1 MATTVQDIVLLK
13 LSQSG
18 CQGKRKKLE
27 NLNFTPQ
34 LWVQTGDKPIE
45 KKRWSETY
53 NFVYESLKLC
63 QVLIN
68 GASMR
73 KFEQGSLGCRHRT
86 RGRTGIPKLGASP
99 AKTRENHSSTSIDIN
114 RGHDSVGK
122 VGVCGDFDKERGGLA
137 LHEVVSGDLAGIVVE
152 HDRCWSVAITQSAT
166 FVALSYAP
174 KDFTVRRNPPEL
186 VAPANPTPRELKL
199 LSGIDDQH
207 GLRYQLPFVQFYR
220 YQPAMAGKDPVQVI
234 RKALAKTLVFYY
246 RFAGRL
252 REGPNGKLTVDCDE
266 EGVLFIEADADVAIE
281 QFGDN
286 FMPPFPF
293 FDEIL
298 YNVPGSDGIIE
309 CPLVLIQLGKQLAY
323 KLNVYEGQ
331 VTRLKCGGF
340 TLGFALE
347 LVKKAKNE
355 ANEEYVHSVADLMAT
370 KERSCYPRLGSFSVS
385 DLTKAGIIDVNFG
398 WGKALYI

>member
-1 MATTVQDIVLLK
+1 MFPFGP
-13 LSQSG
+13 SRS
-18 CQGKRKKLE
+18 
-27 NLNFTPQ
+27 
-34 LWVQTGDKPIE
+34 
-45 KKRWSETY
+45 
-53 NFVYESLKLC
+53 
-63 QVLIN
+63 
-68 GASMR
+68 
-73 KFEQGSLGCRHRT
+73 
-86 RGRTGIPKLGASP
+86 
-99 AKTRENHSSTSIDIN
+99 
-114 RGHDSVGK
+114 
-122 VGVCGDFDKERGGLA
+122 
-137 LHEVVSGDLAGIVVE
+137 
-152 HDRCWSVAITQSAT
+152 WSVAITQSAT

-220 YQPAMAGKDPVQVI
+220 YQPAMTGKDPVQVI

-293 FDEIL
+293 FDELL

-309 CPLVLIQLGKQLAY
+309 CPLVLIQLAY
-323 KLNVYEGQ
+323 KLNVYEWQ
-331 VTRLKCGGF
+331 VTRLKCGVF
-340 TLGFALE
+340 TLWLLKKDLAILEKGGFGAMPEVSFYNPYTNSKGEQGRVVLICLPEYAMERLE
-347 LVKKAKNE
+347 
-355 ANEEYVHSVADLMAT
+355 
-370 KERSCYPRLGSFSVS
+370 KELDIMHTHVINVQYLKDG
-385 DLTKAGIIDVNFG
+385 NN
-398 WGKALYI
+398 

>member
-1 MATTVQDIVLLK
+1 MLPIQHKLVL
-13 LSQSG
+13 
-18 CQGKRKKLE
+18 
-27 NLNFTPQ
+27 
-34 LWVQTGDKPIE
+34 QT
-45 KKRWSETY
+45 S
-53 NFVYESLKLC
+53 SL
-63 QVLIN
+63 
-68 GASMR
+68 
-73 KFEQGSLGCRHRT
+73 
-86 RGRTGIPKLGASP
+86 
-99 AKTRENHSSTSIDIN
+99 
-114 RGHDSVGK
+114 
-122 VGVCGDFDKERGGLA
+122 
-137 LHEVVSGDLAGIVVE
+137 
-152 HDRCWSVAITQSAT
+152 
-166 FVALSYAP
+166 
-174 KDFTVRRNPPEL
+174 DFTVRRNPPEL

-309 CPLVLIQLGKQLAY
+309 CPLVLIQVISRTFLFI
-323 KLNVYEGQ
+323 
-331 VTRLKCGGF
+331 LKYIF
-340 TLGFALE
+340 
-347 LVKKAKNE
+347 
-355 ANEEYVHSVADLMAT
+355 M
-370 KERSCYPRLGSFSVS
+370 SF
-385 DLTKAGIIDVNFG
+385 IFNFINRF
-398 WGKALYI
+398 YYYF

>member
-63 QVLIN
+63 QHIHLSSLLPIQHKLVLQT
-68 GASMR
+68 S
-73 KFEQGSLGCRHRT
+73 SL
-86 RGRTGIPKLGASP
+86 
-99 AKTRENHSSTSIDIN
+99 
-114 RGHDSVGK
+114 
-122 VGVCGDFDKERGGLA
+122 
-137 LHEVVSGDLAGIVVE
+137 
-152 HDRCWSVAITQSAT
+152 
-166 FVALSYAP
+166 
-174 KDFTVRRNPPEL
+174 DFTVRRNPPEL

>member
-1 MATTVQDIVLLK
+1 MIGNLHFLLNTVHQRFSQD
-13 LSQSG
+13 
-18 CQGKRKKLE
+18 
-27 NLNFTPQ
+27 N
-34 LWVQTGDKPIE
+34 TG
-45 KKRWSETY
+45 R
-53 NFVYESLKLC
+53 V
-63 QVLIN
+63 
-68 GASMR
+68 
-73 KFEQGSLGCRHRT
+73 
-86 RGRTGIPKLGASP
+86 IP
-99 AKTRENHSSTSIDIN
+99 E
-114 RGHDSVGK
+114 
-122 VGVCGDFDKERGGLA
+122 
-137 LHEVVSGDLAGIVVE
+137 LHEVIEVIGPLMFPFGPS
-152 HDRCWSVAITQSAT
+152 RSWSVAIAQSAT

-220 YQPAMAGKDPVQVI
+220 YQPAMTGKDPVQVI

-293 FDEIL
+293 FDELL

-309 CPLVLIQLGKQLAY
+309 CPLVLIQVISQK
-323 KLNVYEGQ
+323 
-331 VTRLKCGGF
+331 GGF
-340 TLGFALE
+340 GAMPEVSFYNPYTNSKGEQGRVVLICLPEYAMERLE
-347 LVKKAKNE
+347 
-355 ANEEYVHSVADLMAT
+355 
-370 KERSCYPRLGSFSVS
+370 KELDIMHTHVINVQYLKDG
-385 DLTKAGIIDVNFG
+385 NN
-398 WGKALYI
+398 